1 MNDAA
6 RKLPNSLGKARVEI
20 AVQSNT
26 AIPVIVV
33 MQQVMIVKGH
43 PAYLCHVRPSQEA
56 ASDHTHKNIGG

>member
-20 AVQSNT
+20 AVQSNA

-33 MQQVMIVKGH
+33 MPQVMIVKGH
-43 PAYLCHVRPSQEA
+43 PAYLCHVRPAQEGG
-56 ASDHTHKNIGG
+56 SDHSDKNIGG

>member
-1 MNDAA
+1 MNNAA

-43 PAYLCHVRPSQEA
+43 PALSLPCQALSR
-56 ASDHTHKNIGG
+56 GRF